1 VVGAATALNVAVGL
15 SAALRAL
22 HAAAHSLRQPSG
34 GAEEYS
40 GLSGVVPFSA
50 LKIAA
55 WRAIET
61 ELGSVALFNDPLAA
75 SLAGT
80 TAVAAAKSRLTDN
93 TPMPSRLAIR
103 TRYFDDKLTQALE
116 GPSKSVIEYLLG
128 TDLFG
133 TSAGRKP
140 ISQVVLLGAGM
151 DTRVFRLR
159 TKSGTVADVAFEVDM
174 PEVLNAK
181 QAVLEKCDES
191 LTQLT
196 LVKRRV
202 SVGVDLNH
210 PKWSETLL
218 AAGFDPTAPTVWLA
232 EGLTMYLEPHAMAA
246 LTATLHELSAPHSVL
261 LVSMVNATAVAKA
274 QASTKSELMKTWQW
288 GDNDPEGFF
297 AGHGWDHVAVEQVG
311 GPTANYGRWNDPVP
325 PRVPAGEPDVGRT
338 LYVTA
343 RKSKPAP

>member
-1 VVGAATALNVAVGL
+1 MDRWGA
-15 SAALRAL
+15 
-22 HAAAHSLRQPSG
+22 P
-34 GAEEYS
+34 
-40 GLSGVVPFSA
+40 
-50 LKIAA
+50 
-55 WRAIET
+55 
-61 ELGSVALFNDPLAA
+61 
-75 SLAGT
+75 
-80 TAVAAAKSRLTDN
+80 
-93 TPMPSRLAIR
+93 
-103 TRYFDDKLTQALE
+103 TQ

-274 QASTKSELMKTWQW
+274 QVRRLRLSKRRLRIADTHHSRGYLH
-288 GDNDPEGFF
+288 GGGYFF
-297 AGHGWDHVAVEQVG
+297 DVSHTH
-311 GPTANYGRWNDPVP
+311 PSPLPPPCLPYRRRP
-325 PRVPAGEPDVGRT
+325 PRA
-338 LYVTA
+338 
-343 RKSKPAP
+343 S